1 MSTAVLLLAHGTPEN
16 VEQIPEYLNRV
27 TGGRAVPESVVEEVK
42 HRYGKIG
49 SSPLTAITQR
59 QASRLEES
67 LEVPVYVGMRN
78 WRPYI
83 ADVMA
88 EIRGDGV
95 KQVVA
100 LCLAPQNSRTS
111 VGLYRNAVCKNAE
124 GLRID
129 FIESW
134 HDHPLLI
141 TAFAERLTAEL
152 SKSTKQQIVIFTA
165 HSVPERTIRDGD
177 PYERQARETGAL
189 VARAVCL
196 PDSAWT
202 FAFQSQGMS
211 DGPWI
216 GPTVEDTMRLVKD
229 QGHHSVMIQ
238 PVGFVCDHVEVL
250 HDIDIAFREF
260 GSQIGIEVSRTE
272 SLNDSPGFVA
282 ALAAVIR
289 ERLKLVFGTA
299 SKLIPI

>member
-1 MSTAVLLLAHGTPEN
+1 MSSAVLLLAHGTPEN
-16 VEQIPEYLNRV
+16 VEQIPEYLNKV
-27 TGGRAVPESVVEEVK
+27 TGGRAVPESVIEEVK

-49 SSPLTAITQR
+49 SSPLTTITQR
-59 QASRLEES
+59 QASLLAES
-67 LEVPVYVGMRN
+67 LGLPVYVAMRN

-88 EIRGDGV
+88 QMSADGV
-95 KQVVA
+95 KNVIA

-111 VGLYRNAVCKNAE
+111 VGLYRNAVCKDSV
-124 GLRID
+124 GLDID

-141 TAFAERLTAEL
+141 AAFAERLEAEL
-152 SKSTKQQIVIFTA
+152 SKFKKQHVVIFTA
-165 HSVPERTIRDGD
+165 HSVPERTITDGD

-196 PDSAWT
+196 PDSQWT

-211 DGPWI
+211 GGPWL
-216 GPTVEDTMRLVKD
+216 GPKVEDTMRLLRD
-229 QGHHSVMIQ
+229 QAHTNVLIQ

-250 HDIDIAFREF
+250 YDIDIAFREF
-260 GSQIGIEVSRTE
+260 GSQIGINVSRAE
-272 SLNDSPGFVA
+272 SLNDSPSFIA

-289 ERLKLVFGTA
+289 DRLKRA
-299 SKLIPI
+299 SEVAPQRIPI